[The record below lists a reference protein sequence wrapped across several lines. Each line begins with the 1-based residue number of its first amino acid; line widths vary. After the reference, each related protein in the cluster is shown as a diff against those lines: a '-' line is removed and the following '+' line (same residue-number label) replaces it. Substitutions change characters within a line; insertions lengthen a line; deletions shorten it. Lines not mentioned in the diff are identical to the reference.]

1 VKWGY
6 FAISAVM
13 YLYVMFT
20 LILTSRRAAIARSA
34 IVGRL
39 FTAVSLFVFVF
50 WSMYPL
56 VWALGVMTQRITVN
70 SEIVWY
76 AVV

>member
-34 IVGRL
+34 TVGRL